1 MKRTDIDA
9 VIGFVNRFHIGYLLF
24 IEYELEEGVEECRI
38 LEDIERIVERF
49 LDAEDVRETAQ
60 LLLNRIKEK
69 NNY

>member
-1 MKRTDIDA
+1 MKRTDVDA
-9 VIGFVNRFHIGYLLF
+9 VIGFINRFHIGYLFF
-24 IEYELEEGVEECRI
+24 IEYELEEGIDERRI

-49 LDAEDVRETAQ
+49 FNVEDVGETAQ

>member
-1 MKRTDIDA
+1 MKRTDVDA

-24 IEYELEEGVEECRI
+24 IEYELEEGMDERRI

-49 LDAEDVRETAQ
+49 FNVEDVGETAR